1 MLIFADAVS
10 FGLSQVELHLVEGL
24 LFVPDHV
31 HPLCQSD
38 RLGSSFDALHKQWL
52 KESFFECC
60 YCSML
65 VMSPSCFAQEVLKLD
80 DVVVCIAHFLP
91 EVLDCSVC
99 SFSPMVLQVGSP
111 EVLRS

>member
-38 RLGSSFDALHKQWL
+38 RLGSSFDALHEQWL

-65 VMSPSCFAQEVLKLD
+65 VTSPSCFAQEVLELD
-80 DVVVCIAHFLP
+80 NVVVCISCLLP
-91 EVLDCSVC
+91 QILDRSVC
-99 SFSPMVLQVGSP
+99 PFSSMIL
-111 EVLRS
+111 

>member
-10 FGLSQVELHLVEGL
+10 FGLSQVKLHLIEGL

-38 RLGSSFDALHKQWL
+38 RLGSLFDALHKQWL
-52 KESFFECC
+52 KESFLKCC
-60 YCSML
+60 YHSML
-65 VMSPSCFAQEVLKLD
+65 VVPSSCFVQEGLELD
-80 DVVVCIAHFLP
+80 NVIVHIAHLLS

-99 SFSPMVLQVGSP
+99 SLGSMVL
-111 EVLRS
+111 